1 MNNLNISRNIAELR
15 KSKGLTQEELAV
27 FIGVTKASVSKWEN
41 GQSLPDIMLL
51 PQLATYFD
59 VTVDS
64 LLGYNPQLSKEQIQA
79 LYKKLSKEFSEEP
92 FEEVFARSE
101 AYVKKYYS
109 CYRFLSQICVLWMNH
124 FMMADGAE
132 RQQQILKKIE
142 ELCTHIIGNCDNAVI
157 CGDAIMMRASIYLQ
171 MGKAELVID
180 EVEELLNP
188 NRLVNQSDSLLI
200 QAYAMKGDMEKAD
213 GFTQISMYVHLLS
226 IVSNA
231 VNFMGI
237 HGENKELCLE
247 TMRRTDKVIEAY
259 ALDGL
264 FQHIIAVYQYQAAA
278 TLCAYGEKTEAVS
291 RLDKYAGLVV
301 DMLEHTPRLHGDS
314 YFDKLDKCFEELEL
328 GSELV
333 RDKKLIMESA
343 MEEIKVP
350 VFDILKDMVEYKG
363 ICNRLKNAKERI

>member
-15 KSKGLTQEELAV
+15 KSKGLTQEELAA

-132 RQQQILKKIE
+132 RQ
-142 ELCTHIIGNCDNAVI
+142 
-157 CGDAIMMRASIYLQ
+157 
-171 MGKAELVID
+171 
-180 EVEELLNP
+180 
-188 NRLVNQSDSLLI
+188 RLRFAPMV
-200 QAYAMKGDMEKAD
+200 
-213 GFTQISMYVHLLS
+213 
-226 IVSNA
+226 
-231 VNFMGI
+231 
-237 HGENKELCLE
+237 
-247 TMRRTDKVIEAY
+247 RRQRQ
-259 ALDGL
+259 L
-264 FQHIIAVYQYQAAA
+264 
-278 TLCAYGEKTEAVS
+278 
-291 RLDKYAGLVV
+291 AGLTNTQ
-301 DMLEHTPRLHGDS
+301 DL
-314 YFDKLDKCFEELEL
+314 
-328 GSELV
+328 
-333 RDKKLIMESA
+333 
-343 MEEIKVP
+343 
-350 VFDILKDMVEYKG
+350 
-363 ICNRLKNAKERI
+363 